1 MVNNHTWDT
10 VIDSLVSIPSAL
22 RQMIINAEFYGEPN
36 QVVNHLIRCVNWE
49 RLDEALEQHRGLES
63 LVLDFVD
70 LTVTSSRWKLEG
82 EDLESAKRLFEIRLL
97 RTFTKGILRYRI
109 D

>member
-22 RQMIINAEFYGEPN
+22 RQVIINAEFYGEPN
-36 QVVNHLIRCVNWE
+36 QVVNHLIRCINWE
-49 RLDEALEQHRGLES
+49 RLDEALEQHRGLEA

-70 LTVTSSRWKLEG
+70 VTRVRWRLEG
-82 EDLESAKRLFEIRLL
+82 EDLESAKRLFESHLV
-97 RTFTKGILRYRI
+97 RTFTRGILRYRV